1 MMQNPSKGVLNN
13 ARYRASLSFNSEL
26 GYIYPTND
34 NCANYFKDLDD
45 YDNKLC
51 VPRSERFFVGGEQ
64 SVRGFDAYSIGPK
77 ESVNGIVSNV
87 GGYSYGVFN
96 FEYVYKV
103 NDPLRF
109 VLFADAGQA
118 YGYKESF
125 DLSKLRYSTG
135 AELRIF
141 LPVFQFPLRFI
152 YAYNVSPKALDRFE
166 TFQFSIGNTF

>member
-1 MMQNPSKGVLNN
+1 MT
-13 ARYRASLSFNSEL
+13 A
-26 GYIYPTND
+26 TND
-34 NCANYFKDLDD
+34 DCANFIADLDEFA
-45 YDNKLC
+45 NELC

-77 ESVNGIVSNV
+77 EVINGFASVV
-87 GGYSYGVFN
+87 GGYSYTVFN
-96 FEYVYKV
+96 LEYIYKV
-103 NDPLRF
+103 NDPLRL

-118 YGYKESF
+118 YGYKESI
-125 DLSKLRYSTG
+125 DPGKLRYSTG

-152 YAYNVSPKALDRFE
+152 YAYNVDPTPADEFE